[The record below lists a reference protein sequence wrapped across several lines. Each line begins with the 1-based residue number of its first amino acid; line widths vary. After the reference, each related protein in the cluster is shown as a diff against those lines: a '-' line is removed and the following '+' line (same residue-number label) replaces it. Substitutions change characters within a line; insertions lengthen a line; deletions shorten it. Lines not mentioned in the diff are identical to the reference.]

1 VDRAT
6 TLLLLK
12 VPWRQTAHLSQ
23 IGLAVVKVAAG
34 GVVLHVEL
42 RLPHVQ
48 ATS

>member
-1 VDRAT
+1 
-6 TLLLLK
+6 
-12 VPWRQTAHLSQ
+12 
-23 IGLAVVKVAAG
+23 VVKVAAG